1 MITFSFSSVLM
12 TVLASNLLLV
22 LITLFFR
29 NEKLLSKIGYRVMAV
44 FCIVTLARLLFPCEL
59 PFTKTVILPALISE
73 VLSVLR
79 HPYEIIP
86 GLWISVT
93 NVLCAAWLAGSI
105 FFLCNAVW
113 KHMQL
118 RRLIRCNSKDVTSLE
133 PYRSI
138 LGALGS
144 EKECRQ
150 LRLLLSPLTGS
161 PMIVGLLRPVILLP
175 QNIDPAD
182 NELMLAIRHEFY
194 HYIHHDLW
202 LKFFTDCLSMFYWWN
217 PFCISLKRRVGTLL
231 EIRVDASIVSDDDT
245 FTAYVA
251 SLLRFM
257 RNSENHHN
265 LLTQTTGLTFSNEDG
280 LKQRIY
286 MMQNRKTRPSYI
298 ISVTLLL
305 LTFGMYIGS
314 YLIVFENASYMYLS
328 EELENYTLPEESNG
342 KDYAVQNTDG
352 TYTVYLFDGRYTEV
366 IDSLEYYP
374 GIVVYSSKEEY
385 DETVQKNQ

>member
-29 NEKLLSKIGYRVMAV
+29 NEKLLAKIGYRVMAV

-59 PFTKTVILPALISE
+59 PFTRTMILPALISE
-73 VLSVLR
+73 ILSVLR

-93 NVLCAAWLAGSI
+93 NVLCAAWFAGSI

-113 KHMQL
+113 KHMHL

-144 EKECRQ
+144 EKECRR

-182 NELMLAIRHEFY
+182 DDLLLAIRHEFY

-202 LKFFTDCLSMFYWWN
+202 LKFFTDCFTMLYWWN

-280 LKQRIY
+280 LNQRIY
-286 MMQNRKTRPSYI
+286 MMQNRKARPSYI
-298 ISVTLLL
+298 ISVALLL

-314 YLIVFENASYMYLS
+314 YLIVFENSSYMYLP
-328 EELENYTLPEESNG
+328 EESENYTLPGDSN
-342 KDYAVQNTDG
+342 DNSYAVCNADG

-366 IDSLEYYP
+366 VDSLEFYP
-374 GIVVYSSKEEY
+374 DIVVYSSMEEY
-385 DETVQKNQ
+385 NETIQKDQ